1 MIIKCSSCVRLNFG
15 KCTFRHISVI
25 NWHDL
30 AILVCKI
37 LNAQDIAHKKKKK
50 EKKFLYMQLGSMM
63 INPLTFSV
71 GGGAMGV
78 VISESKLITAST
90 DNCFQN
96 AQQESFHWVSQT
108 LYNHPDISGI
118 LTLKRSKV
126 WDINSQ
132 LMGIY

>member
-37 LNAQDIAHKKKKK
+37 LNAQDIAHKKK
-50 EKKFLYMQLGSMM
+50 EKKFLYRTCNQALNDQPIDFFRWGW
-63 INPLTFSV
+63 
-71 GGGAMGV
+71 GV

-90 DNCFQN
+90 DNCFQI
-96 AQQESFHWVSQT
+96 AQQESFHWVSQV
-108 LYNHPDISGI
+108 LCNHPDISGI